1 MRIYAVDDE
10 ELALEMLVEAIRD
23 AYPEAV
29 VLSFNTPFECLE
41 QIKEEPCDVLFSD
54 IQMPE
59 ASGIDFTGECQKLY
73 PSMNIVFVTAYDE
86 YALQAMNMYA
96 SGYVCKP
103 ATPEKIKKEMQ
114 NLRFPLK
121 ELGQKCCRI
130 QCYGHFEVFDKQN
143 MPVHF
148 HRSKSKEILAYLV
161 HNRGA
166 FCTIRQIAA
175 ILFED
180 APYDLKQTR
189 YMQKLISTLLS
200 DLEENHMEGVVIRSY
215 NTLALD
221 VNKVSCDYFD
231 NPERRQVLLEG
242 GEYMSQ
248 YSWAETMY

>member
-10 ELALEMLVEAIRD
+10 ALALDMLVQAIRE
-23 AYPEAV
+23 AYPEAEV
-29 VLSFNTPFECLE
+29 KEFHNPMECLE

-59 ASGIDFTGECQKLY
+59 ITGMEFAGKCQQLY
-73 PSMNIVFVTAYDE
+73 SRINVVFVTAYDD

-103 ATPEKIKKEMQ
+103 VTAQKIKKEMQ
-114 NLRFPLK
+114 HLRYPL
-121 ELGQKCCRI
+121 ETAEQKCCRI
-130 QCYGHFEVFDKQN
+130 QCYGTFEVFDRQN
-143 MPVHF
+143 KPVHF
-148 HRSKSKEILAYLV
+148 HRSKCKEILAYLT
-161 HNRGA
+161 HCRGA

-180 APYDLKQTR
+180 APYDIKQTR
-189 YMQKLISTLLS
+189 YMQKLVSTLLS
-200 DLEENHMEGVVIRSY
+200 DLEENQMEGVLIRNY

-221 VNKVSCDYFD
+221 MNMVSCDYFD
-231 NPERRQVLLEG
+231 NPDRKQVVLDG